1 MVKEAISSL
10 NLKRGDTAL
19 DATIDGGGHAKEI
32 LKKILP
38 DGKLIGLDADE
49 NILERA
55 KETLKDFEGHF
66 KLVNE
71 NFRDMDRV
79 LLKEGS
85 IKNLNAALFD
95 LGLSSYQLENS
106 ARGFSIKESG
116 PLDMRMDARINLTAY
131 TIVNRFKE
139 RDLSD
144 LIARYGE
151 ERYHSR
157 IAKAI
162 ALERSKGPITTTK
175 ELAEVIRRAVG
186 YRYSRQK
193 IDPATRT
200 FQAIRIIVNDELTAL
215 EEGLKKAVAWLAS
228 GARICVISFHSL
240 EDRIVKNIF
249 KGYFRLGILKIVTKK
264 PLRPMRE
271 EVLSNPRSRS
281 AKLRVAERL

>member
-186 YRYSRQK
+186 Y
-193 IDPATRT
+193 
-200 FQAIRIIVNDELTAL
+200 
-215 EEGLKKAVAWLAS
+215 
-228 GARICVISFHSL
+228 
-240 EDRIVKNIF
+240 
-249 KGYFRLGILKIVTKK
+249 
-264 PLRPMRE
+264 
-271 EVLSNPRSRS
+271 
-281 AKLRVAERL
+281 